1 MRFLSHNVSF
11 SKPWLTSVIF
21 VTVLYALVP
30 ASSGANIL
38 LARTSLFSMPSHY
51 MGLSHVTQA
60 LIERGHHVTLLLMDK
75 IGTKGFVP
83 NSYSSN
89 ITYPNSKT
97 DEQMKIINDFK
108 ATGAASMASMSLTEM
123 LRDER
128 LRLAWDMRTFGCF
141 ELFKHEGTLKRL
153 KHADIDLV
161 LTSPV
166 VDACD
171 AVIAAYLDVPF
182 VVVLGVRRTPVWHE
196 GAMGIPTP
204 LSYVPFSFLLP
215 QLSDQMSFIER
226 LLNVVASNTVQ
237 PFFDYILAYRPIAQM
252 QTMYGIRPDLSPR
265 DFMARAALW
274 LCHSTVAL
282 EYPRPTSPNWIDITG
297 ATIKD
302 PKPLPKDLDEF
313 VEGSK
318 EHGFILF
325 TLGSMTVSLNNQP
338 LTDAI
343 SKVLSELPQRIIWR
357 YIGPKPR
364 YLGNNTLIVDW
375 LPQRDLLAH
384 PGARLLIYHG
394 GAGGVHEAIHCGVP
408 MLIMPLAGDQPVNAH
423 LVAAK
428 GLGLT
433 LNLGDLDEEK
443 FRQTVHEILETRS
456 YKENAMRASAIFRD
470 RMASPLDT
478 AVFWIEHVLKFG
490 GDHLRLRAAEM
501 GFIQLHS
508 LDVIAFLIVVV
519 VAWLYLSYVLLA
531 ACYRRLCKM
540 KSHKAKTD

>member
-1 MRFLSHNVSF
+1 MRFLSSNSSF
-11 SKPWLTSVIF
+11 AQGWLTPVLL

-97 DEQMKIINDFK
+97 DEQLKIINDLK
-108 ATGAASMASMSLTEM
+108 ATGVSSMASMSFTEI
-123 LRDER
+123 LRDKR
-128 LRLAWDMRTFGCF
+128 LRLAWEMRTFGCF
-141 ELFKHEGTLKRL
+141 ELFEHKETLKRL
-153 KHADIDLV
+153 QDADIDLV

-171 AVIAAYLDVPF
+171 IVVAAYLDVPF
-182 VVVLGVRRTPVWHE
+182 IVVLGSRRSPVWHE
-196 GAMGIPTP
+196 GHMSIPTP
-204 LSYVPFSFLLP
+204 LSYVPFSFAHP
-215 QLSDQMSFIER
+215 NLSDQMSFIER
-226 LLNVVASNTVQ
+226 LLNLVASNTIQ
-237 PFFDYILAYRPIAQM
+237 PFLDYILAYRPIAQL

-265 DFMARAALW
+265 DFLARAALW

-282 EYPRPTSPNWIDITG
+282 EYPRPRSPNWIDITG

-302 PKPLPKDLDEF
+302 PKPLPKDLEEF

-375 LPQRDLLAH
+375 LPQRDLLAR

-428 GLGLT
+428 GMGLT

-443 FRQTVHEILETRS
+443 FRRTVHEILETPS
-456 YKENAMRASAIFRD
+456 YKENTVRASAILRD
-470 RMASPLDT
+470 QMASPLDT
-478 AVFWIEHVLKFG
+478 AVFWIEHVVKFG
-490 GDHLRLRAAEM
+490 GDHLRLRATEM

-508 LDVIAFLIVVV
+508 LDVIAFLV
-519 VAWLYLSYVLLA
+519 VAAVAWSYLSYVLLA
-531 ACYRRLCKM
+531 ACCRLLCKRKHH
-540 KSHKAKTD
+540 KSKTD